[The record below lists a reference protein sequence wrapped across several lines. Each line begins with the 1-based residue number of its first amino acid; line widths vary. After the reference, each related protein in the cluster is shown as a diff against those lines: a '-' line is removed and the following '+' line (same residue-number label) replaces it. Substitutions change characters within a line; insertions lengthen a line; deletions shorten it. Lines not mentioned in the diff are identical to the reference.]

1 MLAHNMTHNDMQ
13 LSPLSRPTRSVAIS
27 GVDYVIGLAHLEPI
41 QASDEL
47 LCVSCSNDTY
57 MSTQGTAASGTRNW
71 IEPLTDKRVHD
82 CPPHTP
88 ERTHAGCSE
97 MAGRAHKT
105 HAQSTA
111 LALGR
116 KDQDRRT
123 MAPGDAVARNE
134 TTDPTCK
141 HCRSSGVGHTGSKEQ
156 R

>member
-1 MLAHNMTHNDMQ
+1 
-13 LSPLSRPTRSVAIS
+13 
-27 GVDYVIGLAHLEPI
+27 
-41 QASDEL
+41 
-47 LCVSCSNDTY
+47 

-88 ERTHAGCSE
+88 ERIMQRDGGAG
-97 MAGRAHKT
+97 T

-116 KDQDRRT
+116 KDQDRQT

-134 TTDPTCK
+134 TNHGPDMQTLQEL
-141 HCRSSGVGHTGSKEQ
+141 GG
-156 R
+156 